1 MAARPAR
8 AGRKEKPG
16 RHSGRNDWLRLFRL
30 SEIPTSPHDPADV
43 QVNATSA
50 TQRESAAAA
59 LLARMENVP
68 FSWWHTKARVIMG
81 SATFFDAY
89 NALSLAFALPILNR
103 LWHMSPKQ
111 SGALISASYVGQL
124 IGALWFGWLAERSGR
139 VRSATWAVALMSV
152 MNVVCIFAGS
162 FQTMLAYRLVQG
174 IGVGGEMPVA
184 AAYISELSSAKGRG
198 RFFLLYE
205 MIFPIGLMA
214 TGQLGAWI
222 VPLWGWQSM
231 FLVGAIPGL
240 LITPLIARLPESPRW
255 LIAKNRMA
263 DAERV
268 VAELEA
274 STPRRF
280 GRAEASAPSVDL
292 GAPISRLAG
301 FGQSSAEAAGS
312 PGSASDAHSLRD
324 RVPSGHWRELLSSF
338 YRQRTLIAWALWA
351 CAYFIANSLN
361 NWMPS
366 LYTSVYHLGLKQ
378 ALRAA
383 SLTNVAQVAIL
394 IVCAFCIDF
403 VGRRDWTIASFLLG
417 GALLAIL
424 GLTRAPSV
432 TRVMILGTLSYGI
445 IGSINAV
452 LYLYTPEIYPTRLR
466 AAGTGLA
473 TSWLRLAS
481 AVGPAL
487 VGVLVATRGGVN
499 SVFLM
504 FVGVGILGALAASRM
519 IETRNRRLEDLAP

>member
-1 MAARPAR
+1 M
-8 AGRKEKPG
+8 
-16 RHSGRNDWLRLFRL
+16 
-30 SEIPTSPHDPADV
+30 
-43 QVNATSA
+43 NATTA
-50 TQRESAAAA
+50 VRCENEAAA

-81 SATFFDAY
+81 SATFFDAF

-103 LWHMSPKQ
+103 LWHMSPRQ

-124 IGALWFGWLAERSGR
+124 LGALWFGWLAEKSGR
-139 VRSATWAVALMSV
+139 IRSATWSIALMSV
-152 MNVVCIFAGS
+152 MNLACMIAGS
-162 FQTMLAYRLVQG
+162 FGTLLAYRFVQG

-184 AAYISELSSAKGRG
+184 AAYISELSGAKGRG

-214 TGQLGAWI
+214 TGQLGARI
-222 VPLWGWQSM
+222 VPLWGWRSM

-240 LITPLIARLPESPRW
+240 LITPLVARLPESPRW
-255 LIAKNRMA
+255 LLAKNRIA
-263 DAERV
+263 DAERI

-274 STPRRF
+274 STPRRLAQTETPLAAV
-280 GRAEASAPSVDL
+280 GLSQPGPAPS
-292 GAPISRLAG
+292 A
-301 FGQSSAEAAGS
+301 
-312 PGSASDAHSLRD
+312 RD

-338 YRQRTLIAWALWA
+338 YRERTLIAWALWA
-351 CAYFIANSLN
+351 SAFFIANSLN

-366 LYTSVYHLGLKQ
+366 LYNTVYHLDLKD

-394 IVCAFCIDF
+394 FVCAFSIDF
-403 VGRRDWTIASFLLG
+403 VGRRNWTIVSFLVGGTLLG
-417 GALLAIL
+417 IL
-424 GLTRAPSV
+424 GLTHAPGV
-432 TRVMILGTLSYGI
+432 TRVMVLATLSYGI

-481 AVGPAL
+481 ALGPAL

-504 FVGVGILGALAASRM
+504 FVGVGILGMFAASRM
-519 IETRNRRLEDLAP
+519 IETRNRRLEELAP